1 MAYRTG
7 EQRALEAERKRK
19 ARIAAQTETATQQSE
34 RAIVKFITKGPDFA
48 IYQNMDKLGEHAD
61 IMHAMIDIVG
71 FGVYPQQI
79 DDTLA
84 DFKQMNRQLR
94 MKLAPLYNIYY
105 ATRFFAK
112 TKQYDLHNFIDE
124 ENMKY
129 DRREIEGTAYRDM
142 LVHTDDNLPDEDIAT
157 TCIRVVNHLYETRNI
172 EPPSKGPLPPLIT
185 EQKCDLDEWLKKIG
199 YGNRPKQRVQYT
211 KPKQAIPSQYPLY
224 DNLVKNG
231 PMRAAHAPRPPSK
244 QPTQLDSAVAHLTND
259 EYSEA
264 VAAKAHTIAANPQTQ
279 IGAVLA
285 MDLVLLAYNLNITIQ
300 YNLPKYMRDISDATL
315 ANAVESAYT
324 WDPIPYAQNI
334 VRAACTILL
343 HAAKYPRESY
353 PPEDVP
359 VWSTTMLPYKT
370 YLQRFQNYRPAS
382 PPLDGYMQQER
393 IDEYERWCTENAY
406 NPVIQDKETEER
418 EKRLADDDTSSTDS
432 DNPDYKA
439 QRQYDSDDDL
449 VDN

>member
-1 MAYRTG
+1 
-7 EQRALEAERKRK
+7 
-19 ARIAAQTETATQQSE
+19 
-34 RAIVKFITKGPDFA
+34 
-48 IYQNMDKLGEHAD
+48 
-61 IMHAMIDIVG
+61 
-71 FGVYPQQI
+71 
-79 DDTLA
+79 
-84 DFKQMNRQLR
+84 
-94 MKLAPLYNIYY
+94 
-105 ATRFFAK
+105 
-112 TKQYDLHNFIDE
+112 
-124 ENMKY
+124 
-129 DRREIEGTAYRDM
+129 
-142 LVHTDDNLPDEDIAT
+142 
-157 TCIRVVNHLYETRNI
+157 
-172 EPPSKGPLPPLIT
+172 
-185 EQKCDLDEWLKKIG
+185 
-199 YGNRPKQRVQYT
+199 
-211 KPKQAIPSQYPLY
+211 
-224 DNLVKNG
+224 
-231 PMRAAHAPRPPSK
+231 MRAAHAPRPPSK